1 MRDRVGHFNLSV
13 QNVTNGN
20 RHGDQVDGILPRI
33 SARRLQLDPLTI
45 VLAIIVALWLLVYLV
60 SAVGPQP
67 TLQTGE
73 PAAQLSTAT

>member
-1 MRDRVGHFNLSV
+1 
-13 QNVTNGN
+13 
-20 RHGDQVDGILPRI
+20 
-33 SARRLQLDPLTI
+33 
-45 VLAIIVALWLLVYLV
+45 VLAINVALWLLVYLV